1 MAWVCAQ
8 NDCEEFMGFHSIL
21 HHMLFFV
28 NEKINLFTWYDM
40 NNASFNNDWILKSD
54 SNTVLFSSEYENFL
68 YRSLHPSNDS
78 INFSSASHSIVFN
91 SDLGPLGES
100 RWVPHWKVHPVLLSS
115 QWVLVSRRVIH
126 PTLQGYCLKT

>member
-1 MAWVCAQ
+1 MCAQ

-40 NNASFNNDWILKSD
+40 NNASFNNDWILKFD

-68 YRSLHPSNDS
+68 YRSLHPSSDS
-78 INFSSASHSIVFN
+78 INFSSASPSIVFN

-100 RWVPHWKVHPVLLSS
+100 R
-115 QWVLVSRRVIH
+115 
-126 PTLQGYCLKT
+126 